1 MLPILETVL
10 IRRFDGSR
18 KISNETRNIYLRGI
32 DRKLGFSEKAQIE
45 SRKRYPRGNKIRITR
60 ETVSRR
66 RGKAL

>member
-1 MLPILETVL
+1 MLPILEIVS
-10 IRRFDGSR
+10 IRHDGSR
-18 KISNETRNIYLRGI
+18 KVSNETRNTYLRGI